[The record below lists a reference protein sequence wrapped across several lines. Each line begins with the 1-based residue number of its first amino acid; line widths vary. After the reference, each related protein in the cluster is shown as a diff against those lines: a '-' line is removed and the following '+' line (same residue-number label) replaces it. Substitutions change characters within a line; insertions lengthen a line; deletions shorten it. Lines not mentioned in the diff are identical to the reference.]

1 MLVAGHGGVDA
12 AGPAVDASG
21 EGLDVFEALIAEP
34 HGDAEG
40 AGSVMAEDDDGGVGV
55 ELLVGAGGYFAHG
68 HEEAVGEVGRLEFP
82 GLADVQQKRGVGLL
96 AELGEGLRR
105 DFWLEHGFKDSAGS
119 SGGLGTLGK

>member
-55 ELLVGAGGYFAHG
+55 ELLMGAGGYFAHG
-68 HEEAVGEVGRLEFP
+68 HEEAVGEVGGLEFP

-105 DFWLEHGFKDSAGS
+105 DFWLEHGLKDSAGS

>member
-55 ELLVGAGGYFAHG
+55 ELLMGAGGYFAHG
-68 HEEAVGEVGRLEFP
+68 HEEAVGEVGGLEFP

-96 AELGEGLRR
+96 A
-105 DFWLEHGFKDSAGS
+105 
-119 SGGLGTLGK
+119 